1 MYMFTI
7 LRSFKQNAFTL
18 AEVLITLGI
27 IGIVAAMTIPMLI
40 TKYEK
45 VMTVLKLKKAY
56 SQINQ
61 VLKHIQA
68 DYGDIQIFSEKP
80 ESFVTKYILQYYN
93 GATLYKTTS
102 NHRLSMCYEPYSHL
116 GAKSSNAQY
125 AWLKGSGYVSTPFM
139 PNHTVSILLMDGT
152 CIGFNS
158 TGMADWTNIQVF
170 IDINGSNKGPNWVG
184 RDLFFFVYDENTN
197 SIRPAQYNIATPD
210 CAKSIQGHPK
220 GWGCAAIIIKD
231 GWTIQNDYP
240 W

>member
-1 MYMFTI
+1 
-7 LRSFKQNAFTL
+7 
-18 AEVLITLGI
+18 
-27 IGIVAAMTIPMLI
+27 
-40 TKYEK
+40 
-45 VMTVLKLKKAY
+45 
-56 SQINQ
+56 
-61 VLKHIQA
+61 
-68 DYGDIQIFSEKP
+68 
-80 ESFVTKYILQYYN
+80 
-93 GATLYKTTS
+93 
-102 NHRLSMCYEPYSHL
+102 
-116 GAKSSNAQY
+116 
-125 AWLKGSGYVSTPFM
+125 M

-158 TGMADWTNIQVF
+158 TGMADFANIQVF

-220 GWGCAAIIIKD
+220 GWGCTAIIIKD